1 MTAPWQRSWLKS
13 KNNPLIFI
21 RDVLGA
27 TTEPWQAEALEA
39 VGRHERIWPRV
50 LAISPSAFTLCSHH
64 KIVKLSRGVIPFFPG
79 AVTLPLTLV
88 IQP

>member
-1 MTAPWQRSWLKS
+1 MR
-13 KNNPLIFI
+13 
-21 RDVLGA
+21 LGA
-27 TTEPWQAEALEA
+27 TLWVAALPGLERHKVSQFFSVPA
-39 VGRHERIWPRV
+39 VTDLPRV

-64 KIVKLSRGVIPFFPG
+64 KIVKLSRGAIPFFPG